1 MGKRMD
7 IWEENYEVIWN
18 FASEN
23 HRGPSRHR
31 IEEHTMLNW
40 LKYNRKIMNKGE
52 LDEYRKKKL
61 LELVGLIHSFNRVNQ
76 YC

>member
-7 IWEENYEVIWN
+7 MWEENYEVIWN

-31 IEEHTMLNW
+31 IEEHNMLNW

-52 LDEYRKKKL
+52 LVVCK
-61 LELVGLIHSFNRVNQ
+61 V
-76 YC
+76 

>member
-7 IWEENYEVIWN
+7 MWEENYEVIWN

-23 HRGPSRHR
+23 HRGPSCHR
-31 IEEHTMLNW
+31 IEEHNMLNW

-61 LELVGLIHSFNRVNQ
+61 LELVGLIHSFKRVNQ